1 MGVSGDA
8 DERAKKRGETNAEW
22 QARIEQYDLINQV
35 IDGPLVTPEAEQHG
49 DYRSQFVMHI
59 ESYTLAYT
67 RKNHE
72 FSPFDD
78 LLDRGTITKEQYEA
92 AMQIQM
98 VAERIGRAASV
109 RSASLEARVDN
120 SRGGDL
126 LVERLVNVQFEVAYS
141 RWRQFLPV
149 PKSMILDMIL
159 MSGPLKNKARS
170 YGMGWPKARKRLLDA
185 LDSWIRKRDEAV
197 SKIDENDLK
206 SAHFRVGGGLIE

>member
-1 MGVSGDA
+1 MGAAGNI
-8 DERAKKRGETNAEW
+8 DERARKQGETNAAWRE
-22 QARIEQYDLINQV
+22 RIEQYDLTNQV
-35 IDGPLVTPEAEQHG
+35 IDGPLVTPEAERHG
-49 DYRSQFVMHI
+49 DYRTQFVMHV
-59 ESYTLAYT
+59 ETYTLAYT

-72 FSPFDD
+72 FSPFDA

-98 VAERIGRAASV
+98 VAERVGRAASV

-159 MSGPLKNKARS
+159 MSGPLKAKARS
-170 YGMGWPKARKRLLDA
+170 YGMGWPRARKRLKNA
-185 LDSWIRKRDEAV
+185 LDSWIQHRDHAV
-197 SKIDENDLK
+197 SKIDEDDVK
-206 SAHFRVGGGLIE
+206 SVHYRLGGGIIT